1 MKRLNSNWAL
11 LAVNL
16 LVISAPSLSWASGP
30 SCQQVLLEITA
41 TEQNPKLQ
49 SAENKTDWNSDKSF
63 LEALQ
68 KKESMGQVQSFF
80 SEEFQTQFYYTATGI
95 PDHKGQPRMID
106 PDSKAV
112 VLFIHGSGTMK
123 SSGRNFIPN
132 MNTVAK
138 LGYTGI
144 SIDLP
149 FHGNGPRDEAFN
161 NPDYFMKWLRNIVR
175 NIEKSG
181 KPVIMAGH
189 SFGPDVI
196 LEFDT
201 RYPKVLAGYAALSPA
216 SFNKE
221 LDKWYQNYTSKMN
234 FGGDVAENEAGGI
247 WAGAVSS
254 KFLWHKSKLADPTV
268 INPNKRARILSGN
281 REEYVPA
288 PLGGPGNT
296 PIGENTYDVSVPL
309 RKMFKNA
316 VITVEPG
323 IGHYLFDHIDSDG
336 YNVVTREVMLA
347 LGENP
352 ADYKK
357 ITEEIRIRDNN
368 HTAAEALKIKYAQD
382 SQFRAWATIRF
393 GENQVFKL
401 ASRQNDALAKKIM
414 DEYIIALKMREESI
428 FLKILSA
435 KETEPE
441 FYAKYKDFLDKANP
455 KRFDSALFIPYLNMV
470 LNKLN

>member
-1 MKRLNSNWAL
+1 MKRLNNKWTIL
-11 LAVNL
+11 TVNI
-16 LVISAPSLSWASGP
+16 LVSTAPTLSWAQGP
-30 SCQQVLLEITA
+30 SCQQVLDLSISASTGQGQGTA
-41 TEQNPKLQ
+41 DT
-49 SAENKTDWNSDKSF
+49 KTDWNSDKSF
-63 LEALQ
+63 IETQQ
-68 KKESMGQVQSFF
+68 KKEAMGLVQSFY
-80 SEEFQTQFYYTATGI
+80 SEKFQTQFYFTATGI
-95 PDHKGQPRMID
+95 PDAKGQPRLVD
-106 PDSKAV
+106 PDSKGVA
-112 VLFIHGSGTMK
+112 LFIHGSGTMK

-149 FHGNGPRDEAFN
+149 FHAFGPRDEAFK
-161 NPDYFMKWLRNIVR
+161 NPDHFMEWLRNIVR
-175 NIEKSG
+175 DIEKSG
-181 KPVIMAGH
+181 KPIIMVGH
-189 SFGPDVI
+189 SFGPDAI

-201 RYPKVLAGYAALSPA
+201 RYPKVLAGYAAISPA
-216 SFNKE
+216 SFTKE
-221 LDKWYQNYTSKMN
+221 LDKWYQNYTTKMS

-316 VITVEPG
+316 VITIEPG
-323 IGHYLFDHIDSDG
+323 IGHYLFDHVDANG

-357 ITEEIRIRDNN
+357 LVEETRLRDSN
-368 HTAAEALKIKYAQD
+368 HTASETLKIKYAQD
-382 SQFRAWATIRF
+382 PHFRAWATIRF
-393 GENQVFKL
+393 GEGNVFKL
-401 ASRQNDALAKKIM
+401 ASRQNDALAKKVM
-414 DEYIIALKMREESI
+414 DEYVIALKMREEAL
-428 FLKILSA
+428 FQKILAA

-441 FYAKYKDFLDKANP
+441 FYAKYKDLLDKANP
-455 KRFDSALFIPYLNMV
+455 KRVDTTLFVPYLNTV
-470 LNKLN
+470 LVK